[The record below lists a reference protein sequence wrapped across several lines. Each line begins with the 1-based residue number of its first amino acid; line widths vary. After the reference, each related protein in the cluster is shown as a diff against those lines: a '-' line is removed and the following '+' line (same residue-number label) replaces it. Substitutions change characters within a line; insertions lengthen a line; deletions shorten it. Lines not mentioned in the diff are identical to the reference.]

1 MWQRM
6 VNAEMASLSTID
18 IWGTP
23 PIAAAGSHPTTAVV
37 WVTNGSLAGQ
47 DRGLEFIGLME
58 TTATGACISSSL
70 YRTERA
76 LCQAQQSLYS
86 RTAGVACGGVCTR
99 KQRTDAPVSGR
110 RSREV
115 TVVTRPR
122 RVTSD

>member
-99 KQRTDAPVSGR
+99 KQRTDARLSQVAGR
-110 RSREV
+110 AR
-115 TVVTRPR
+115 
-122 RVTSD
+122 